1 MEIKEMHVRWT
12 FTEDALGGLPENRDI
27 YREYIASKSPDAE
40 GIEDEIA
47 SLGIEGAAEKG
58 KTVFPKLPDGTPF
71 IYDYQ
76 IRGFFKS
83 AAGALR
89 RVKGSK
95 SAKMSAYKRKIDLL
109 VFIEER
115 RNPIDMHGMLI
126 DECTRPLRASTPQ
139 GERTSIAC
147 SDSVPAGSTIDFTVQ
162 MLDGDLEPYVRE
174 WLDYG
179 KFNGYGQ
186 WRNSGK
192 GRFLWDELDADG
204 NVIGGNNNAQ

>member
-12 FTEDALGGLPENRDI
+12 FTEDALGGLP
-27 YREYIASKSPDAE
+27 
-40 GIEDEIA
+40 
-47 SLGIEGAAEKG
+47 
-58 KTVFPKLPDGTPF
+58 DGTPF
-71 IYDYQ
+71 VYDYQ

-115 RNPIDMHGMLI
+115 RNPIDLHGMLI

-147 SDSVPAGSTIDFTVQ
+147 SDSVPAGSTVDFVVQ
-162 MLDGDLEPYVRE
+162 MLDGDLEPFVRE

-179 KFNGYGQ
+179 RFNGYGQ

-204 NVIGGNNNAQ
+204 NVIGGNNNAE